1 MSYRAYKKITLIYLL
16 SILFYGCSP
25 NNNIDIDLSNL
36 PKPKSVQTNEEV
48 NKDLVEK
55 EQDDNKLFIKNL
67 VKFKNRE
74 EILSNTKFS
83 KKDPFSR
90 NDTSNKFS
98 SDFKL
103 TGFFN
108 TPVNKYVFVNYLNN
122 EGTLSEDS
130 IGGINT
136 DLLPNGAKVI
146 FIDPLGMKLK
156 INFKNEDF
164 VFELK

>member
-1 MSYRAYKKITLIYLL
+1 MSYRAFKNIHLIYLL

-36 PKPKSVQTNEEV
+36 PKPKSIQTTEEV
-48 NKDLVEK
+48 NKDLIEK
-55 EQDDNKLFIKNL
+55 EQDNRLFIKNL

-74 EILSNTKFS
+74 EILSSTKFS

-90 NDTSNKFS
+90 NGTSNKFS
-98 SDFKL
+98 SDFIL

-122 EGTLSEDS
+122 KGTLSEDS